1 MNDGALPER
10 KCWRC
15 GATDMFNLAFNG
27 LCVRCA
33 EVARAHVRFGI
44 EKPAEAEHKSTP
56 GGLRPQLP
64 TEAEPYKPM
73 ALRVQQWGL
82 FYRDARPFI
91 RTGLA
96 LLLMMR
102 RNPAFAKDSYALADI
117 FLAELEKDLAV
128 WEGTRTWAGKV
139 STEKHDGG

>member
-27 LCVRCA
+27 LCVRCD

-64 TEAEPYKPM
+64 QKRYPTNPWPY
-73 ALRVQQWGL
+73 
-82 FYRDARPFI
+82 
-91 RTGLA
+91 
-96 LLLMMR
+96 
-102 RNPAFAKDSYALADI
+102 AFSSGAS
-117 FLAELEKDLAV
+117 
-128 WEGTRTWAGKV
+128 
-139 STEKHDGG
+139 STAMPGPSSAQDWPCF

>member
-27 LCVRCA
+27 LCVRCD

-44 EKPAEAEHKSTP
+44 EK
-56 GGLRPQLP
+56 P